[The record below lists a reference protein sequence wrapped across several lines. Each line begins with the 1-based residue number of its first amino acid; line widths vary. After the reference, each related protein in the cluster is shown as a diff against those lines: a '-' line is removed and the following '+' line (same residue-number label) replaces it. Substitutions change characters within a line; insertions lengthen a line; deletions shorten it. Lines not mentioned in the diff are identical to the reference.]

1 MNRLLLYRLCS
12 AVLLLLVLTGR
23 APGSADDEIRRRR
36 AELQSIRD
44 QIKDY
49 EAKIEEQKQG
59 ERESLDLLDTYDHKA
74 TLLRKLISRY
84 RADEQLLQKKIEGTR
99 ATIDQ
104 LEDQLS
110 FLKAHYAKYVT
121 AVYKAGRI
129 HDVELLLMSSSVNQF
144 LIRTEYLKRF
154 TAQRQRD
161 AQTIVSKREQIE
173 EIQAELQ
180 QQLTEERLVIAEK
193 AAEQDRLLTLAADR
207 RNVIAQIRK
216 DRKLLQREMD
226 RKIKAAKDLEEM
238 VTKLI
243 EEDRIR
249 RAREAEEVRKGK
261 LPQPPPV
268 AGTFEARRGK
278 LRWPVAEGMVVAKF
292 GNQRHPTLRTI
303 TQNTGIDIAV
313 ATGSAVSVVA
323 EGEIATIWW
332 LPSYGNLVIVNHY
345 NGYRTVYAHLAEILV
360 TEGQKVKEGD
370 VIAYSG
376 EALEGPRLHFE
387 VWKEREKQNPEQW
400 LSRR

>member
-1 MNRLLLYRLCS
+1 MNSPSLYRLLP
-12 AVLLLLVLTGR
+12 ALLLLVALTGR

-36 AELQSIRD
+36 AELESIRD
-44 QIKDY
+44 QIKEY
-49 EAKIEEQKQG
+49 EAKIQQQKRG
-59 ERESLDLLDTYDHKA
+59 EREALDLLDTYDRKA

-84 RADEQLLQKKIEGTR
+84 RADEQLLQKKIEETR
-99 ATIDQ
+99 TTIDRLEGQ
-104 LEDQLS
+104 LA

-121 AVYKAGRI
+121 AVYKAGRV
-129 HDVELLLMSSSVNQF
+129 HDIELLLMSSSVNQF
-144 LIRTEYLKRF
+144 LVRTEYLKRF
-154 TAQRQRD
+154 TEQRKRD
-161 AQTIVSKREQIE
+161 ADAIVAKREQIE

-207 RNVIAQIRK
+207 RNVITQIRK
-216 DRKLLQREMD
+216 DRRLLQKEMD
-226 RKIKAAKDLEEM
+226 RKIRAAKDLEEM
-238 VTKLI
+238 ITRLI

-249 RAREAEEVRKGK
+249 REREEEEVRRGK

-268 AGTFEARRGK
+268 AGTFESRKGR
-278 LRWPVAEGMVVAKF
+278 LRWPVSEGVVVAKF
-292 GNQRHPTLRTI
+292 GNQRHPTLKTI

-313 ATGSAVSVVA
+313 TTGSPVSVVA
-323 EGEIATIWW
+323 DGEIATIWW

-360 TEGQKVKEGD
+360 TEGQKVKEGE
-370 VIAYSG
+370 VIANSG